1 MYILLHFLTS
11 YYNVFIRF
19 FCPPLSLLVLL
30 TLILCSVHEDPSP
43 IPHPLPPLS
52 PLPPL
57 PPLFPSLPLSPLSP
71 QTNSNLDCCDFSGN
85 TPLHVAAG
93 QGRSP
98 MVSLLIAA
106 GEHSIQY
113 VLLESNATQF
123 DFSRV
128 SRVFRIKYIYK
139 RDVIGNLYTYCP
151 YGIWQCLYIEI
162 YFAFK

>member
-1 MYILLHFLTS
+1 M
-11 YYNVFIRF
+11 
-19 FCPPLSLLVLL
+19 
-30 TLILCSVHEDPSP
+30 
-43 IPHPLPPLS
+43 
-52 PLPPL
+52 
-57 PPLFPSLPLSPLSP
+57 
-71 QTNSNLDCCDFSGN
+71 
-85 TPLHVAAG
+85 AAG

-128 SRVFRIKYIYK
+128 SRVFRIKYICK